1 MDVYLIIAWLISGML
16 AGFMLGLWFNPGK
29 RRRRAESARTMAQ
42 EQQLRRQLDKLK
54 LAHEELSG
62 QLAATTQRHDRQ
74 TEVLKRVHGMALQA
88 AEEELRKTREQLR
101 LLVEAGE
108 PELSPSDRA
117 FAATRFDDDPQR

>member
-1 MDVYLIIAWLISGML
+1 MDVYLVIAWLVSGMV

-29 RRRRAESARTMAQ
+29 RRRRAESARTVAQ

-54 LAHEELSG
+54 LAHEELTA

-74 TEVLKRVHGMALQA
+74 TEVLKRVHAMALQA

-117 FAATRFDDDPQR
+117 FAATRFDDDPSP